1 MDAKTLKE
9 VLAWMR
15 STDLAEVAWSRAGT
29 GFSLSSDTTPPVPS
43 GAFPEA
49 RVVPVASAEVGVFRA
64 APLGKSPKA
73 QAGDEVSEGTLLG
86 LIDTGTA
93 KKEVKSP
100 ASGKLLAGV
109 AEDGKAVEYGQPLFF
124 IQPR

>member
-1 MDAKTLKE
+1 MDSKTLKE
-9 VLAWMR
+9 VLSWMR
-15 STDLAEVAWSRAGT
+15 STDLAEVAWNRGGAG
-29 GFSLSSDTTPPVPS
+29 FALSSDTAQAIPS
-43 GAFPEA
+43 GGFPEA
-49 RVVPVASAEVGVFRA
+49 RVVPVSSAEVGVFRA

-86 LIDTGTA
+86 LIDTGAA
-93 KKEVKSP
+93 KLEVKAPS
-100 ASGKLLAGV
+100 AGKLLAGV